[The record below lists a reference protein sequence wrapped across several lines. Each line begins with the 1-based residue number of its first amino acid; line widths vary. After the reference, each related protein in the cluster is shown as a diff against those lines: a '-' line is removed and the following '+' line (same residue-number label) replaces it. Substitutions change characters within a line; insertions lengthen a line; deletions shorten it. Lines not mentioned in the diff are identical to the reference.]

1 MERLMEETAKEWHG
15 MEEGQGG
22 GGGGVVVDRHVKGS

>member
-1 MERLMEETAKEWHG
+1 MEETAKEWHG

-22 GGGGVVVDRHVKGS
+22 GGGVVVDRHVKGS